1 MVLKV
6 FGLHIVYPPVYG
18 TALNEQE
25 ITVEV
30 EVLPLKRRDLA
41 YAKAEAL
48 GDKNHRAERL
58 FELRHDGLELV
69 RSQNRWTLPALRAA
83 FMRTSAIGFLC
94 SLKSSQRAAH

>member
-1 MVLKV
+1 MHRNVVLKV
-6 FGLHIVYPPVYG
+6 FGLHIVYPPVYE

-30 EVLPLKRRDLA
+30 IPLKRRDFA
-41 YAKAEAL
+41 CAKAKAL

-83 FMRTSAIGFLC
+83 FYANQRDRI
-94 SLKSSQRAAH
+94 SLLV